1 MSAEL
6 PAVAEARMAALRS
19 SGTWGSALTA
29 DEFAAIRSAG
39 FEPVGQVFG
48 AAVHGIGP
56 ASGYGCPGA
65 PGPSGGGSPPWP
77 ATQVS
82 GEGAAGS
89 FGPLVQA
96 MDQARH
102 TAVDRMITECAELGG
117 HGVVG
122 VHVSRGTFP
131 LGGTQFTVIG
141 TAVRAP
147 DAAYGKSA
155 PFTSDL
161 SGQDFA
167 KLIMTGW
174 VPVGLALGISIGSR
188 HDDRGTTRQAR
199 WTSGNAEVAGWTDLM
214 NQARHD
220 ARHQL
225 ESDVKRL
232 GAEGVVIA
240 AMQTQVRQ
248 RDCPAT
254 VGRHDHIVEATL
266 IGTAVARFSRAGQR
280 HDRPALGIMSLDP
293 QRRQAARIRI

>member
-1 MSAEL
+1 
-6 PAVAEARMAALRS
+6 MAALRS
-19 SGTWGSALTA
+19 SGTWGSALA
-29 DEFAAIRSAG
+29 AGEFAAIRSAG

-48 AAVHGIGP
+48 AAVHSTGP
-56 ASGYGCPGA
+56 ASTYGCPGA
-65 PGPSGGGSPPWP
+65 PGSSGGGAPPWP

-82 GEGAAGS
+82 GEGGAGS

-102 TAVDRMITECAELGG
+102 TAVGRMITECAELGG

-147 DAAYGKSA
+147 GAAHGKPA
-155 PFTSDL
+155 LFTSDL

-167 KLIMTGW
+167 KLIMGGW

-199 WTSGNAEVAGWTDLM
+199 WSSGNAEVAGWTDLVS
-214 NQARHD
+214 QARHD

-225 ESDVKRL
+225 ESDVRRL

-248 RDCPAT
+248 RDCPAA

-266 IGTAVARFSRAGQR
+266 IGTAIARFSRTGDHHAG
-280 HDRPALGIMSLDP
+280 PALAVMSLDP

>member
-6 PAVAEARMAALRS
+6 PAVAKARMAALRS
-19 SGTWGSALTA
+19 GGTWGSALTA
-29 DEFAAIRSAG
+29 GEFAAIRTAG

-48 AAVHGIGP
+48 AAVYSAGS
-56 ASGYGCPGA
+56 AAGYGCPGV
-65 PGPSGGGSPPWP
+65 PGSSGGGSPSPS

-82 GEGAAGS
+82 GQGGAGS
-89 FGPLVQA
+89 SGPLVQA

-102 TAVDRMITECAELGG
+102 TAVGRMITECAELGG

-122 VHVSRGTFP
+122 VRVSRGTFP

-147 DAAYGKSA
+147 GAAPRLPV
-155 PFTSDL
+155 PFTSDV

-174 VPVGLALGISIGSR
+174 VPVGLVLGISIGSR
-188 HDDRGTTRQAR
+188 HDDRDTIRQAR
-199 WTSGNAEVAGWTDLM
+199 WSSGNAEVVGWTDLVSRS
-214 NQARHD
+214 RHD
-220 ARHQL
+220 ARRQL

-232 GAEGVVIA
+232 GAEGAVIA
-240 AMQTQVRQ
+240 AMQMRVRQ
-248 RDCPAT
+248 RDCPAA
-254 VGRHDHIVEATL
+254 VGRHDHIVEAVL
-266 IGTAVARFSRAGQR
+266 IGTAVAGFSRAGQR
-280 HDRPALGIMSLDP
+280 HDGPALAVMSLDP